1 MDFARL
7 EALPVLGIGL
17 LLNPHTFETA
27 GDSPPA
33 YEFLEIIPD
42 RFWLDRGP
50 RSGTC
55 SPSSRR
61 RSRRSTRWP
70 PKFRSSRTASGS
82 IGSASLFDTGYLD
95 QIALWQK
102 RYGFAWHS
110 DHLAFSRLSEHGV
123 EVHAAVTLPLTRDDE
138 SLRLLADRIAVV
150 FERVPAPFLL
160 ENNVYF
166 VKAPD
171 EPYSEPAFLNAL
183 CERSGCGLL
192 LDLHNLYVN
201 ARNHAFAPEAHL
213 DEIDLRH
220 VVEVHVAGGDELMG
234 VYMDCTRGRSLL
246 PCGRSSSGPARL
258 LDPRRH
264 VRVPRVVRGPVRSR
278 RRRGRASEGARDLGG
293 VPLSWRSGR

>member
-1 MDFARL
+1 VEFARL
-7 EALPVLGIGL
+7 EALPVLGVGL
-17 LLNPHTFETA
+17 LLNPHTFEVA
-27 GDSPPA
+27 GDVPPA
-33 YEFLEIIPD
+33 YQFLEIIPD

-50 RSGTC
+50 RSGMRFAELAPTVEALDALAAEV
-55 SPSSRR
+55 PVI
-61 RSRRSTRWP
+61 
-70 PKFRSSRTASGS
+70 AHGIGLS

-95 QIALWQK
+95 QVALWQK

-123 EVHAAVTLPLTRDDE
+123 EIHAAVTLPLTRDDE

-150 FERVPAPFLL
+150 FERVPVPFLL

-171 EPYSEPAFLNAL
+171 ETYSEPAFLNAL

-201 ARNHAFAPEAHL
+201 ARNHAFAPEAQL

-234 VYMDCTRGRSLL
+234 VYMDSH
-246 PCGRSSSGPARL
+246 A
-258 LDPRRH
+258 
-264 VRVPRVVRGPVRSR
+264 GPVAPAVWPLLERTL
-278 RRRGRASEGARDLGG
+278 RAAPWIRAVTFEYHESYADRFGPGG
-293 VPLSWRSGR
+293 VAAELRKAREIWERCR